1 MPSTNVAATAGQ
13 TIAASSLFSATDL
26 DGDSLSYYLFDN
38 TPDANSGHFAVNG
51 ATVAVGAPYKISAA
65 QLAQTTFVAGAAGVS
80 DDLFVIA
87 YDGKALSGPDYTE
100 FHVFV

>member
-1 MPSTNVAATAGQ
+1 VAAG
-13 TIAASSLFSATDL
+13 
-26 DGDSLSYYLFDN
+26 
-38 TPDANSGHFAVNG
+38 TPF
-51 ATVAVGAPYKISAA
+51 KITGA
-65 QLAQTTFVAGAAGVS
+65 QLAQTTFVAGASGTN